1 MTPFRFRAAAVL
13 DVRRRQHELA
23 QTQLAHA
30 QQERDAAA
38 RIVREAEEAGHCAER
53 GYRASLEAGGAA
65 GALERHRT
73 WIARRQ
79 AETDDRRRQLDE
91 RHVAVHHAA
100 ADLRHAYTR
109 VRVLERLRDRAW
121 EKYQHEARRRE
132 SIEMDYLAVTQ
143 FARRMGGGIDCD
155 G

>member
-13 DVRRRQHELA
+13 DVRRGQHELA

-38 RIVREAEEAGHCAER
+38 RVVCEAEEAGHRAER
-53 GYRASLEAGGAA
+53 EYRASLDAGAA
-65 GALERHRT
+65 ADALERHRT

-79 AETDDRRRQLDE
+79 AETDDRRRQLEE
-91 RHVAVHHAA
+91 RHLAVHHSAA
-100 ADLRHAYTR
+100 NVRRTYTQ

-121 EKYQHEARRRE
+121 RKYQDDVRHREAV
-132 SIEMDYLAVTQ
+132 EMDYLAVIQ
-143 FARRMGGGIDCD
+143 YARRMGGGIDCD
-155 G
+155 D

>member
-1 MTPFRFRAAAVL
+1 MKPFRFRAAVVL
-13 DVRRRQHELA
+13 DLRRRQHELA
-23 QTQLAHA
+23 QTQLARA

-38 RIVREAEEAGHCAER
+38 RRVGEAEEACQDARRE
-53 GYRASLEAGGAA
+53 YRASLDKGDAA

-79 AETDDRRRQLDE
+79 AETDDRRRQLEE

-100 ADLRHAYTR
+100 AGLRHAYTR

-121 EKYQHEARRRE
+121 EKHQDDVRRRE
-132 SIEMDYLAVTQ
+132 AIEMDYLAVTQ

-155 G
+155 D

>member
-38 RIVREAEEAGHCAER
+38 RLVCEAAEAGR
-53 GYRASLEAGGAA
+53 GADREYRASLDAGAAA
-65 GALERHRT
+65 GALERHRN
-73 WIARRQ
+73 WMARLQ
-79 AETDDRRRQLDE
+79 AETDDRRRQLEE
-91 RHVAVHHAA
+91 RHLAVHHSA
-100 ADLRHAYTR
+100 ADVRHAYTR

-121 EKYQHEARRRE
+121 RKYQVEVRRRE
-132 SIEMDYLAVTQ
+132 AIELDYLAVIQ
-143 FARRMGGGIDCD
+143 YARRMEGGIDCD